1 MTSTA
6 TTLELDVND
15 FDFTDEVDLMHQAL
29 ETVWEFASG
38 VGAEVDAEVQ
48 SISFRHS
55 TIIVGISG
63 HYTEVGLFNRRWFE
77 E

>member
-6 TTLELDVND
+6 TTLELAISD
-15 FDFTDEVDLMHQAL
+15 FDFEDEPDLMHQAL

-38 VGAEVDAEVQ
+38 IGAEIDAEVQ
-48 SISFRHS
+48 TISFRDDAVV
-55 TIIVGISG
+55 VGISG
-63 HYTEVGLFNRRWFE
+63 HYVEVGLFNRRWFE